1 MNYYG
6 NRLHYHKYLGSL
18 NRTYS
23 LKYMRYHNTFI
34 YKEFWITLFP
44 SPRSIRCMQKL
55 PKLLDLFIAETF
67 DIKKHFRSRKLMISL
82 DLNIPKLIPIDEE
95 YNKKP

>member
-1 MNYYG
+1 
-6 NRLHYHKYLGSL
+6 
-18 NRTYS
+18 
-23 LKYMRYHNTFI
+23 
-34 YKEFWITLFP
+34 
-44 SPRSIRCMQKL
+44 MQKL

-67 DIKKHFRSRKLMISL
+67 GIKKHFRSRELMISL